1 MMNDHGVAARSIR
14 ALRGPNLYASMPV
27 LFPAAAAMPETM
39 LVSGTN
45 HASDEVSGL
54 EMALGPGVVQGVV
67 IDSHFAER
75 GRMGGLIGA
84 VTQSPRVLGIG
95 IDEDTAIIVEPEHC
109 FRVIGSGAVYVVDG
123 RAIKYSS
130 LSEQNAESI
139 LNVHGVKIH
148 VMGSSA
154 SFDLMTR
161 TPTAP
166 QCTDQN

>member
-1 MMNDHGVAARSIR
+1 MTMASPLAAFVPYAVPISTHLCRSCSR
-14 ALRGPNLYASMPV
+14 RRPLCQKRCWYPARTMPPTKCRGW
-27 LFPAAAAMPETM
+27 
-39 LVSGTN
+39 
-45 HASDEVSGL
+45 
-54 EMALGPGVVQGVV
+54 MALGPGVVQGVV